1 MRKLVQLVHHQLVF
15 YRLLDQLIKK
25 KANKVQK
32 LPKNKFHLI
41 FSMVM
46 GVIMVFLMTCVITLV
61 NIGMPDDFLKH
72 WLHAFLVALPIAVPV
87 IYFVA
92 PLARKMTARFAEL
105 P

>member
-1 MRKLVQLVHHQLVF
+1 M
-15 YRLLDQLIKK
+15 
-25 KANKVQK
+25 QK
-32 LPKNKFHLI
+32 LPKSKFHLI
-41 FSMVM
+41 FSMLM
-46 GVIMVFLMTCVITLV
+46 GGIMVFLMTCVITVV

-92 PLARKMTARFAEL
+92 PLARKMTGRLVEL